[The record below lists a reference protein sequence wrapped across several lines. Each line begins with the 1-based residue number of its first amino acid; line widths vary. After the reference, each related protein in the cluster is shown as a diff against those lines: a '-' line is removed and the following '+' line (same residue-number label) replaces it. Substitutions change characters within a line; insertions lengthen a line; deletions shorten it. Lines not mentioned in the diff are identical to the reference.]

1 MIRRVTSV
9 IAIVILSLNL
19 NLHGDIYASKSL
31 SLWQLYHYKYT
42 SLLRQSPLCYEPYKA
57 YVLVDQYVVIK
68 NQNNRNVISV
78 TADIPKLLK
87 SDTDYNKSHAKRYK
101 GSTKAK
107 VKKIFR
113 YCSRTK
119 YKAHVKTAHEVFQ
132 TRTGDCA
139 GISSAFYVLC
149 KVNRIPVRYVIGW
162 TKSNCHAWNRV
173 RIKGQWYWID
183 CTKGLWLSR
192 KQFKGRTVLEYW

>member
-1 MIRRVTSV
+1 MIRRVSTV
-9 IAIVILSLNL
+9 LAIVILTLNL
-19 NLHGDIYASKSL
+19 NLHGDSRPTKSL

-42 SLLRQSPLCYEPYKA
+42 TLLRQSPLCYEPYKA
-57 YVLVDQYVVIK
+57 YVLVDKYVVIS

-101 GSTKAK
+101 GSTRQK
-107 VKKIFR
+107 VKKIYR

-119 YKAHVKTAHEVFQ
+119 YVAHVKTAHEVFQ

-173 RIKGQWYWID
+173 RIKGTWYWID

>member
-9 IAIVILSLNL
+9 IAIVILSLNF

-57 YVLVDQYVVIK
+57 YVLVDKYVVIS

-87 SDTDYNKSHAKRYK
+87 SDTNYNKSHAKRYK
-101 GSTKAK
+101 GSTKQK
-107 VKKIFR
+107 VRKIYK
-113 YCSRTK
+113 YCTK
-119 YKAHVKTAHEVFQ
+119 TTYKAHVKTAHEVFQ
-132 TRTGDCA
+132 YRQGDCA

-149 KVNRIPVRYVIGW
+149 KVNHIPCRYVIGW

-173 RIKGQWYWID
+173 RINGTWYWID
-183 CTKGLWLSR
+183 CTKGLWLSK
-192 KQFKGRTVLEYW
+192 KQFKNRTVLEYW

>member
-1 MIRRVTSV
+1 MIRRVSTV
-9 IAIVILSLNL
+9 LAIVILTLNL
-19 NLHGDIYASKSL
+19 NLHGDSRPTKSL

-42 SLLRQSPLCYEPYKA
+42 TLLRQSPLCYEPYKA
-57 YVLVDQYVVIK
+57 YVLVDKYVVIS

-113 YCSRTK
+113 YCTKTK
-119 YKAHVKTAHEVFQ
+119 YVAHVKTAHEVFQ

-173 RIKGQWYWID
+173 RIKGTWYWID

>member
-42 SLLRQSPLCYEPYKA
+42 TLLRREPLCYEPFMS
-57 YVLVDQYVVIK
+57 YVYVDRYVVVE
-68 NQNNRNVISV
+68 NRNNLNWISV
-78 TADIPKLLK
+78 KADLIRLIQ
-87 SDTDYNKSHAKRYK
+87 SDVSYNRTHAKRYK
-101 GSTKAK
+101 GSTKQK
-107 VKKIFR
+107 VRKIYK
-113 YCSRTK
+113 YCCRTA
-119 YKAHVKTAHEVFQ
+119 YKAHVKTAHSVFQ

-149 KVNRIPVRYVIGW
+149 EVNRIPVRYVIGW

-173 RIKGQWYWID
+173 RINGTWYWID
-183 CTKGLWLSR
+183 ATKGLWLSK

>member
-1 MIRRVTSV
+1 MIRRVSTV
-9 IAIVILSLNL
+9 LAIVILTLNL
-19 NLHGDIYASKSL
+19 NLHGDSRPTKSL

-42 SLLRQSPLCYEPYKA
+42 TLLRQSPLCYEPYRA
-57 YVLVDQYVVIK
+57 YVLVDKYVVIS
-68 NQNNRNVISV
+68 NQNNRNVISI

-101 GSTKAK
+101 GSTKQK
-107 VKKIFR
+107 VRKIYK
-113 YCSRTK
+113 YCTK
-119 YKAHVKTAHEVFQ
+119 TTYKAHVKTAHEVFQ

-139 GISSAFYVLC
+139 GISSAFYVMC
-149 KVNRIPVRYVIGW
+149 KVNHIPCRYVIGW

-183 CTKGLWLSR
+183 CTKGLWLSK
-192 KQFKGRTVLEYW
+192 KQFKNRSVLEYW

>member
-9 IAIVILSLNL
+9 IAIVILSLNF

-57 YVLVDQYVVIK
+57 YVLVDKYVVIS
-68 NQNNRNVISV
+68 NQNNKNVISV
-78 TADIPKLLK
+78 EADIPKLLK

-101 GSTKAK
+101 GSTRQK
-107 VKKIFR
+107 VRKIYK
-113 YCSRTK
+113 YCTK
-119 YKAHVKTAHEVFQ
+119 TTYKAHVKTAHAVFQ
-132 TRTGDCA
+132 YRQGDCA

-149 KVNRIPVRYVIGW
+149 KKNKIPVRYVIGW
-162 TKSNCHAWNRV
+162 TDTGCHAWNKVKIGKR
-173 RIKGQWYWID
+173 WYWCDATLGIWMRKKLP
-183 CTKGLWLSR
+183 KGWS
-192 KQFKGRTVLEYW
+192 VMEMW